1 MGGDCGLVSR
11 GLRILLCCA
20 VREEKCFF
28 IMKQFWG
35 NDRLFLLLFF
45 VIFRQNVKILC
56 PL

>member
-11 GLRILLCCA
+11 CLRILLCCA

>member
-1 MGGDCGLVSR
+1 LWSGVALSAYFAV
-11 GLRILLCCA
+11 LCCA

-45 VIFRQNVKILC
+45 VIFRQNAKILC